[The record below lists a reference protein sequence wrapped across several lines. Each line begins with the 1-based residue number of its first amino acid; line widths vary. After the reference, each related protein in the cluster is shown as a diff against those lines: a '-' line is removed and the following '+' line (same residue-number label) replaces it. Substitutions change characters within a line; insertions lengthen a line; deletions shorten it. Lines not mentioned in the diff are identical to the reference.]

1 MAGLKL
7 PTYVLEYTTKTIDA
21 VLSQAALEGS
31 EVEIDVYERSD
42 VSKRHTASGK
52 RLKEG
57 DGDMFRVSVTT
68 PNGSH
73 SDDWNYTILRES
85 AGRSRKMKR

>member
-1 MAGLKL
+1 MAGFTL

-21 VLSQAALEGS
+21 VLSQAALEGN

-42 VSKRHTASGK
+42 VNKKHTASGK
-52 RLKEG
+52 RLK
-57 DGDMFRVSVTT
+57 DDNDMFRVSVTT
-68 PNGSH
+68 PGGQH

-85 AGRSRKMKR
+85 AGRSRKMKK